1 MAGSAVPPRR
11 LAAESLGQ
19 VDDATLART
28 QLWLRFSPALSPALG
43 TPMASPTVLWGL
55 IVLTAR
61 P

>member
-1 MAGSAVPPRR
+1 M
-11 LAAESLGQ
+11 
-19 VDDATLART
+19 DDATLART